1 MKKIIIFLII
11 ISFFSLFFVKQ
22 PALSGLDEEK
32 KKLEQYKTEL
42 EKVKST
48 IKEITTSSQEITSLI
63 NGLDGEINIVT
74 GNINYAENKI
84 SALENEISQKE
95 TQIKSR
101 ENEINLREGELEEL
115 LNLSYKL
122 SQVSTMEL
130 LYEGSEPAIV
140 QQRISYISYISS
152 YSNSLMG
159 QAQKDRQ
166 ELLVEKN
173 NLQKSKNDLTNFLN
187 QKIQEQSIL
196 KDEVEIKSSLLK
208 SLQEKKTYYLYQK
221 SEIEEEIKKEDALIK
236 KLIEEAMKS
245 QLTLKTGL
253 IWPIKGEITSG
264 FGWRTSPIWG
274 GKEFHEGIDIAVN
287 TGTPVK
293 AAADGEIIYVDWMTG
308 YGNLVIISHGS
319 DVSTFYA
326 HLKSFTIKK
335 GEMVKQGQTIAYS
348 DNTGWSTGPH
358 LHFGVYIGN
367 KAINPLDYLPK
378 NP

>member
-1 MKKIIIFLII
+1 
-11 ISFFSLFFVKQ
+11 VKQ

-48 IKEITTSSQEITSLI
+48 IKEITTSSQEIISLI

-173 NLQKSKNDLTNFLN
+173 NLQKGKNDLTNFLN